1 MMNKWKCKIC
11 GTSSVDKIIAKEMMH
26 GTGEEFQYNLCNGC
40 ECLQIENTPENI
52 SNYYGSNYYS
62 FSRKKAGLQIW
73 LKRLKRR
80 IILWNS
86 QRNSLMLRLLEK
98 SHSTFWVYR
107 RMGLQP
113 SHTTLDVGSG
123 SGEHVIE
130 LRSVGIEALGVDPFI
145 QEDIYLEGELIVK
158 KAILENIAKNFD
170 LITFHHSLEHIPDQ
184 LGTLL
189 TARSLLKPGGKILIR
204 IPTTA
209 SWAFQ
214 EFKENWFQLDAP
226 RHLFLHS
233 HKSIRLLAK
242 QANLEVEDLWCDSTE
257 MQFIISEQYRKG
269 ISLLDSHSYAVSRS
283 QSGWDK
289 RRVLELQERAKSAN
303 AELKGDQICVVMS
316 RR

>member
-1 MMNKWKCKIC
+1 MTNEWKCKIC
-11 GTSSVDKIIAKEMMH
+11 GAASFANIMAKEMMH
-26 GTGEEFQYNLCNGC
+26 GTGEEFQYNLCDSC
-40 ECLQIENTPENI
+40 ECLQIENAPENI
-52 SNYYGSNYYS
+52 STYYGSNYYS
-62 FSRKKAGLQIW
+62 FSRKKAGLQLW

-80 IILWNS
+80 TILWNS

-98 SHSTFWVYR
+98 SNPTFWVYR
-107 RMGLQP
+107 RIGLQP
-113 SHTTLDVGSG
+113 SYAILDVGSG
-123 SGEHVIE
+123 IGEHALE
-130 LRSVGIEALGVDPFI
+130 LRSVGIDALGVDPFI
-145 QEDIYLEGELIVK
+145 KEDIYLKGELIVK
-158 KAILENIAKNFD
+158 KANLGDITKTFD

-189 TARSLLKPGGKILIR
+189 TARSLLKPGGKMLIR
-204 IPTTA
+204 IPTTS

-233 HKSIRLLAK
+233 HNSIRLLAK

-257 MQFIISEQYRKG
+257 MQFIISEQYKKG
-269 ISLLDSHSYAVSRS
+269 VSLLDAHSYAVSRS

-289 RRVLELQERAKSAN
+289 RGVLALQERAKLAN